1 MPFNSV
7 IEAGRRLVV
16 TTGTGVITGDE
27 GIACCRHLKEQ
38 QGFNPAFDQLLD
50 LTPATRFDATASQLQ
65 MIATLPLFATT
76 SRRAIVA
83 SNPAIFGLAR
93 MFESYRGLYGV
104 GEHVKV
110 FSAMNEAVAWLERA
124 A

>member
-1 MPFNSV
+1 MPFSSV
-7 IEAGRRLVV
+7 IDAGRRLVV

-27 GIACCRHLKEQ
+27 GIDCCRQLKQ
-38 QGFNPAFDQLLD
+38 QLGFNPAFDQLLD
-50 LTPATRFDATASQLQ
+50 LTAATRFDATTAQLQ
-65 MIATLPLFATT
+65 MIATMPLFSAT

-83 SNPAIFGLAR
+83 SNPTIFGLAR

-104 GEHVKV
+104 GEHVRV
-110 FSAMNEAVAWLERA
+110 FRDMNDAVAWLEVA